1 MPPHFVESFST
12 LGFSAVPAKWGYWT
26 QRLKAVWREQTSTG
40 RSWPWAMTWS
50 AQDCTRFK
58 IGKNNFSVPTSGS
71 NNWNNFSIQNMRS
84 ISKQKSPQAINIWAE
99 DGATPSNSWIKLR
112 GQRSKSYG
120 YPELVRWWRL
130 SYITHTLY
138 NYTKK
143 GMWTI
148 LCATYHIYTYS
159 YIYIT
164 TLIK

>member
-99 DGATPSNSWIKLR
+99 DGATPSNSWGSNFVVRGPSLMATQSWYVDEGCPILHTHYIIILR
-112 GQRSKSYG
+112 KACEQY
-120 YPELVRWWRL
+120 YVQLIT
-130 SYITHTLY
+130 YIHIVIYIY
-138 NYTKK
+138 NYT
-143 GMWTI
+143 
-148 LCATYHIYTYS
+148 Y
-159 YIYIT
+159 
-164 TLIK
+164 